1 VDQHLLLFVVADV
14 LFLLIVVSLVMAWW
28 SGWAL
33 LSKRF
38 KAQGTFTGS
47 RRWGQSGQMRWM
59 AGYRRILIVG
69 ANSEGLYVATL
80 PFFPLFHPALFIPW
94 SEIHVANR
102 SPVVFAGV
110 GFELGNELCLPLY
123 VYGAVV
129 DDLKKAAGAAWPAAK
144 MLA

>member
-1 VDQHLLLFVVADV
+1 
-14 LFLLIVVSLVMAWW
+14 MAWW

-33 LSKRF
+33 LAKRF
-38 KAQGTFTGS
+38 KAQRTFTGA

-69 ANSEGLYVATL
+69 ANSEGLYLATP
-80 PFFPLFHPALFIPW
+80 PFFPLFHPALFISW
-94 SEIHVANR
+94 NEVHVANR

-110 GFELGNELCLPLY
+110 GFELGNDLRLPLY

-129 DDLKKAAGAAWPAAK
+129 DDLKSAAGTAWPAAK